1 MVVLAPKDTHEL
13 REMTRFALRYDD
25 GPIAVRY
32 PRGGSPALP
41 QRGQP
46 VELGRAE
53 MLVDFAGRPDVAFIA
68 LGAGVPIACEAAG
81 LIAARGMTSLVINA
95 RFCKPLDE
103 QAILNAA
110 RRAAKI
116 VTVEDGVL
124 MGGFGSSVLEL
135 LSDHNVT
142 TQVLRFGLPD
152 SFVEHGPI
160 PVLRDL
166 VGLTAGHIA
175 ARLTNASPEIYD
187 PLRRQEPAGHKLRV

>member
-1 MVVLAPKDTHEL
+1 
-13 REMTRFALRYDD
+13 
-25 GPIAVRY
+25 
-32 PRGGSPALP
+32 
-41 QRGQP
+41 
-46 VELGRAE
+46 
-53 MLVDFAGRPDVAFIA
+53 
-68 LGAGVPIACEAAG
+68 
-81 LIAARGMTSLVINA
+81 MTSLVINA